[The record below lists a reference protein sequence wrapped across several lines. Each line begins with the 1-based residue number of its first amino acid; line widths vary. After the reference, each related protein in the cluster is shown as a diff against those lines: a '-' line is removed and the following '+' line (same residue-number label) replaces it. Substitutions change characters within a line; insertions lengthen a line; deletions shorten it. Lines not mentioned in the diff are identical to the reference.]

1 MASVGSQLIEKVTA
15 HAQSDN
21 LEDAREMCAD
31 GTYFP
36 NNLRIYTPVAGVLHQ
51 PKWKWSFFRLVFS
64 RLIPPPKHWYLHT
77 VSTLSLACFYIDV
90 LCPFQLLDLFSLD
103 DKKKDSQKSSKNQ
116 PVASGALTMKTVLET
131 LPDLWEEK
139 QYDEEYDLTNFMK
152 NLRNWVIG
160 TGFNLLPC
168 VVYIA
173 WICRLVV

>member
-1 MASVGSQLIEKVTA
+1 
-15 HAQSDN
+15 
-21 LEDAREMCAD
+21 
-31 GTYFP
+31 
-36 NNLRIYTPVAGVLHQ
+36 
-51 PKWKWSFFRLVFS
+51 
-64 RLIPPPKHWYLHT
+64 

-152 NLRNWVIG
+152 NLRN
-160 TGFNLLPC
+160 
-168 VVYIA
+168 
-173 WICRLVV
+173 